1 MCIVLDIKIFLKN
14 QNQNNVCYQYNKTE
28 TLNQRLNVF
37 SNEVVWHSKFNFRW
51 DKLYNKLYTGTH
63 VISFSYHKKG
73 KQEVICQS
81 EEMRAICVPSGK
93 WTTIFTDELT
103 KVIL

>member
-1 MCIVLDIKIFLKN
+1 MFLVTKSFDTVN
-14 QNQNNVCYQYNKTE
+14 SISDGTNYKT
-28 TLNQRLNVF
+28 
-37 SNEVVWHSKFNFRW
+37 NFTQ
-51 DKLYNKLYTGTH
+51 LH